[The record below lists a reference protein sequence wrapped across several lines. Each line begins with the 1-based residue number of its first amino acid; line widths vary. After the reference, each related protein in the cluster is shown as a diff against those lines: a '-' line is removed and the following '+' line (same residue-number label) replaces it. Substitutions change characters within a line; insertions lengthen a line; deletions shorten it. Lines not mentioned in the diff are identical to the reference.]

1 MQPFDRLTLTTE
13 RLLLRPLRTD
23 DADALFRM
31 HADPLTMRYMST
43 PPWPSLA
50 QAEDLIDRDLVELPA
65 GQHLRLG
72 LTERGTGAL
81 VGTCSLFAFNETCR
95 RAEIGYALARS
106 AWGAGLMNEALRA
119 MLAFAFGELRL
130 NRIEADI
137 DPRNSASA
145 KSLERLGFVRE
156 GLLRERW
163 IVDGEV
169 SDTAL
174 YGLLQRDWLA
184 SAATNETKPPLP

>member
-13 RLLLRPLRTD
+13 RLLLRPLRAD

-50 QAEDLIDRDLVELPA
+50 QAEELIAKDLAALPA

-72 LTERGTGAL
+72 LTERGAGAL
-81 VGTCSLFAFNETCR
+81 VGTCSLFAFNEPCR
-95 RAEIGYALARS
+95 RAEIGYALARP

-119 MLAFAFGELRL
+119 VLAFAFGELHL

-137 DPRNSASA
+137 DPRNGASA
-145 KSLERLGFVRE
+145 KSLERLGFMRE

-174 YGLLQRDWLA
+174 YGLLLRDWLA
-184 SAATNETKPPLP
+184 AAATNETRPPP